1 MIHDS
6 FYRLLL
12 IWAIKNNSTLAT
24 ATKLNGLHLRSLM
37 HDYFF
42 TQFVFKRKKKKEP
55 LQESPSKRL
64 FHAWLGKKE
73 KAIVL

>member
-42 TQFVFKRKKKKEP
+42 TQFVFKRKKKKNP
-55 LQESPSKRL
+55 CRNLQVSASFMHDLAKR
-64 FHAWLGKKE
+64 KKQ
-73 KAIVL
+73 